1 MSGTLALSSGTL
13 SLSIR
18 STLLALASAL
28 PSLHG
33 APAPPATAAAP
44 EPLALE
50 LRETAGI
57 RRYGYP
63 VSATTRVTR
72 DLERSRWTL
81 RDERGPVQAQIT
93 TEPEPDGKAV
103 RLTVDFETNL
113 LPFEARRYVL
123 EPRPAGGPEE
133 DASRPSGG
141 MRVEEDE
148 SSFRLSNGGTL
159 DWTIPK
165 RSLKLLESVKTPEK
179 EFLRASGSGLKLRLK
194 DGTLH
199 EVSGPLSARILKR
212 GPIAASVRLEWSEE
226 VSSGSPIRGAV
237 DLEVPRAKS
246 WVRAQISIQ
255 DPRRVVAGL
264 EVALDLV
271 VGNEPL
277 LVDLGTPGG
286 VYASLQRGQAVRLA
300 AKPDALKPWEALK
313 GEVGKLE
320 PYVTARRGAGP
331 AEGWAHFMDAKRC
344 TALAIADFAVRTS
357 DRIEVDA
364 AGGFRVSRTFLDD
377 PSAPEATRDF
387 TLWLHFVDTPP
398 HVGAVTS
405 PPSML
410 FPPETRWGG

>member
-1 MSGTLALSSGTL
+1 
-13 SLSIR
+13 
-18 STLLALASAL
+18 
-28 PSLHG
+28 
-33 APAPPATAAAP
+33 
-44 EPLALE
+44 
-50 LRETAGI
+50 
-57 RRYGYP
+57 
-63 VSATTRVTR
+63 
-72 DLERSRWTL
+72 
-81 RDERGPVQAQIT
+81 
-93 TEPEPDGKAV
+93 
-103 RLTVDFETNL
+103 
-113 LPFEARRYVL
+113 
-123 EPRPAGGPEE
+123 
-133 DASRPSGG
+133 

-226 VSSGSPIRGAV
+226 VASGSPIRGAV

-313 GEVGKLE
+313 GEVGKARALRDGPSRRRSRGGVGSFHGRQALHGARHRRLRRAHE
-320 PYVTARRGAGP
+320 RPDRGRRRGRASES
-331 AEGWAHFMDAKRC
+331 AERSSTILRRPRRPG
-344 TALAIADFAVRTS
+344 TS
-357 DRIEVDA
+357 RYGSISSI
-364 AGGFRVSRTFLDD
+364 R
-377 PSAPEATRDF
+377 
-387 TLWLHFVDTPP
+387 PP
-398 HVGAVTS
+398 TS
-405 PPSML
+405 EP
-410 FPPETRWGG
+410 